1 MPRFL
6 SFLFA
11 LTLLLGASACD
22 SSDPDP
28 DPDPPAPAAP
38 TFSIASIPVTLGDGS
53 AGLQFAATPNA
64 SVTLV
69 EVVITNPIGQTER
82 FNAQN
87 VVVLQNQSTP
97 LQDPNIGYTRISG
110 NWTFRFVGARTP
122 TVTGGNFD
130 VTTSLTVGAAQAGQ
144 PSN

>member
-6 SFLFA
+6 SLLFA
-11 LTLLLGASACD
+11 LTLVLGVTACD

-130 VTTSLTVGAAQAGQ
+130 VTTSLSVGAAAPGG
-144 PSN
+144 PVD